1 MDKNGNKATYLPDV
15 FPDKSWQEIRDHL
28 VQQKAGTSL
37 DNNIKFFAYKTFDIK
52 STIGEALKLNL
63 SNLNM
68 ILNKQIN
75 SKQIN
80 SKQINSKQINSKLL
94 KKNIF
99 NNTKKKLNYHKK
111 IKEKTKK

>member
-15 FPDKSWQEIRDHL
+15 FPDKSWQENRDHL

-52 STIGEALKLNL
+52 STIGKALKLNL

-80 SKQINSKQINSKLL
+80 SKLL
-94 KKNIF
+94 KKNISS
-99 NNTKKKLNYHKK
+99 NSKKKNKSSFK
-111 IKEKTKK
+111 IKR